1 MVKYGYFFKLRKSAS
16 AIFVYSHLLEG
27 RAHHKY
33 SVADLHLKPFK
44 LNSVDVFCSK
54 TFSCNNLL
62 SQVVFPRALTIILH
76 AFASSASPVR
86 TKRRK
91 EKRKRKKKEKKK
103 NERIKR
109 MEHLEFCKMV

>member
-1 MVKYGYFFKLRKSAS
+1 MVKYGYFYKLRKRAS

-62 SQVVFPRALTIILH
+62 FQVVFPRALTIILH

-86 TKRRK
+86 TKKRK

>member
-44 LNSVDVFCSK
+44 LNSVYLFRSK
-54 TFSCNNLL
+54 TFSCNNFL
-62 SQVVFPRALTIILH
+62 SLVVFPRALTIILH

-91 EKRKRKKKEKKK
+91 EKRKRKNKEKKK

-109 MEHLEFCKMV
+109 MEHLEFCEMV

>member
-16 AIFVYSHLLEG
+16 AIFIYSHLLEG

-44 LNSVDVFCSK
+44 FNSVDLFCSK
-54 TFSCNNLL
+54 TFSCKNVL
-62 SQVVFPRALTIILH
+62 SQIVFPRALTIILH

-91 EKRKRKKKEKKK
+91 EKKEEKYKRKK
-103 NERIKR
+103 RKR
-109 MEHLEFCKMV
+109 MKE

>member
-1 MVKYGYFFKLRKSAS
+1 MKYGCFFKLRKSAN
-16 AIFVYSHLLEG
+16 AIFIYSHLLEG

-44 LNSVDVFCSK
+44 LNSVYLFRSK
-54 TFSCNNLL
+54 TFSCNNFL
-62 SQVVFPRALTIILH
+62 SLVVFPRALTIILH
-76 AFASSASPVR
+76 AFASSASLIR

-91 EKRKRKKKEKKK
+91 KKDEKEKEKKK